1 MQRMPVQKIFL
12 SFDYEYKILIL
23 VVQFIL
29 IFSKTKIKN
38 LMIEKIPARQR

>member
-1 MQRMPVQKIFL
+1 MPNAKNAGSKKFL

-29 IFSKTKIKN
+29 IFSKTKIKT
-38 LMIEKIPARQR
+38 L